1 MHELQFMTNLVR
13 MVEEV
18 CKKESRITP
27 SIITLQVASN
37 SHLAQHTIEDLQ
49 TMFDF
54 VSRNTLAQGAK
65 LAVTTKNVK
74 GTCRTCHTQIDCHP
88 DTVLCPHCSSVE
100 IEKDETPEVLIKNIK
115 YIESPQ

>member
-27 SIITLQVASN
+27 SIITLQVASD
-37 SHLAQHTIEDLQ
+37 SHLAQHIIEDLQ

-65 LAVTTKNVK
+65 LAVTTKTRKPPAEPAKLQWIATLTPSYAPTAVLLK
-74 GTCRTCHTQIDCHP
+74 SKRTKP
-88 DTVLCPHCSSVE
+88 LRS
-100 IEKDETPEVLIKNIK
+100 
-115 YIESPQ
+115 